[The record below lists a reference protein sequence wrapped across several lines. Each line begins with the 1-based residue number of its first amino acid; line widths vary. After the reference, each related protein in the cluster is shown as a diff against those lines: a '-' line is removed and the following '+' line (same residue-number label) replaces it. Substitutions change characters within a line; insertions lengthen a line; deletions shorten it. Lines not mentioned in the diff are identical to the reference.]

1 VEQNKQPYT
10 RCLVCGSSSIQLEQ
24 ECPDHFLTKEVFSL
38 MRCEDCSTLTTWP
51 QPLPHKIFSYYAS
64 DNYVSHNDS
73 KKGFINRLYHLV
85 KVRALKNK
93 VDLVGPL
100 LNNLPLLDYGC
111 GTGDFVAVC
120 VKANIKATGVEPDP
134 GARRVAQNKGLDI
147 FEPKDIVNF
156 DKRFGVITMW
166 HVLEHTY
173 NPIELIQNLKAQLTE
188 GGHLI
193 IAVPNYLSYDAQYYK
208 SNWAAYDVPR
218 HLFHFAPNSIHAI
231 SKITGMTLIK
241 TLPMMFDSFYVSM
254 LSEKYKNGNVVMG
267 ALSGAVSNL
276 KAIKNNN
283 YSSLIY
289 ILKK

>member
-1 VEQNKQPYT
+1 
-10 RCLVCGSSSIQLEQ
+10 
-24 ECPDHFLTKEVFSL
+24 

-51 QPLPHKIFSYYAS
+51 QPLPQNIFSYYAS

-73 KKGFINRLYHLV
+73 KKGLINRLYHLV

-111 GTGDFVAVC
+111 GTGDFVAAC
-120 VKANIKATGVEPDP
+120 ANANIKATGVEPDP
-134 GARRVAQNKGLDI
+134 GARMVAQNKGLDI
-147 FEPKDIVNF
+147 FEPQDLAKF

-173 NPIELIQNLKAQLTE
+173 NPIDLIQTLKAQLTE

-193 IAVPNYLSYDAQYYK
+193 IAVPNHLSYDAQYYK

-218 HLFHFAPNSIHAI
+218 HLFHFAPNSIRALC
-231 SKITGMTLIK
+231 KTTGMTLIK
-241 TLPMMFDSFYVSM
+241 TLPMIFDSFYVSM
-254 LSEKYKNGNVVMG
+254 LSEKYKNGNIVMG
-267 ALSGAVSNL
+267 ALTGAISNL
-276 KAIKNNN
+276 NAKKNNN